1 MTMTVSKL
9 HFIASGSP
17 KSKLAL
23 ASLTKR
29 YENYEFSIADVIVV
43 LGGDGFLLQVLRDH
57 EDNDTPIYAMNRGT
71 LGFLLNE
78 YNEEGLLERINNAH
92 KVKLCPIRM
101 EAESIEGEKTL
112 LKAYNEVSV
121 IRYSAQSAN
130 LKVSV
135 DGQVALENLNA
146 DGILVSTPAGSTA
159 YNLSAQGPII
169 PLNANLLA
177 LTPVSPFR
185 PRRWKGAL
193 VANTSVIEIENLDP
207 VKRPIGSAADSQEV
221 RDAKYI
227 KVWQDK
233 NDSRTL
239 LYDSGQSLESRIMIE
254 QFKA

>member
-1 MTMTVSKL
+1 MK
-9 HFIASGSP
+9 IACINSGSLR
-17 KSKLAL
+17 SKEAFDKLGEYYSFHGL
-23 ASLTKR
+23 ES
-29 YENYEFSIADVIVV
+29 ADVLLV
-43 LGGDGFLLQVLRDH
+43 LGGDGFLLQTLREHD
-57 EDNDTPIYAMNRGT
+57 DFKKPIYAMNRGT

-78 YNEEGLLERINNAH
+78 YNEEGLLERINHAQA
-92 KVKLCPIRM
+92 VKLCPIRM
-101 EAESIEGEKTL
+101 EAINITGEKKL

-130 LKVSV
+130 LRVSV

-159 YNLSAQGPII
+159 YNLSAHGPII
-169 PLNANLLA
+169 PLNSNLLA

-193 VANTSVIEIENLDP
+193 LPNTSTIEIENLDP

-221 RDAKYI
+221 RDAQYI

-233 NDSRTL
+233 KDSRTL
-239 LYDSGQSLESRIMIE
+239 LYDSEQSLESRIMIE